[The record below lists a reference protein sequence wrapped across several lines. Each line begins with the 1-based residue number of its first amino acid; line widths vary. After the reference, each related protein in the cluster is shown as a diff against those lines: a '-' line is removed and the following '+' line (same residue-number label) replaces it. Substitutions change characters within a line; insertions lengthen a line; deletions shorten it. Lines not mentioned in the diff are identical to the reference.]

1 MKTETTNETK
11 ATPEAPGL
19 LTRMIERLDR
29 AMKEK
34 AEKKATESSC
44 CSSGGKDGKGGKCC

>member
-44 CSSGGKDGKGGKCC
+44 CSPGGKDGKGGKCC